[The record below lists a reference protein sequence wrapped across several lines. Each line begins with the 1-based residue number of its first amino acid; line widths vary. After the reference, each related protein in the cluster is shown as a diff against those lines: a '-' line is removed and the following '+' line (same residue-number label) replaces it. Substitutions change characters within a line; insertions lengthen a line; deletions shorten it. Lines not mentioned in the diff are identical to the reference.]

1 MPGAFFHTLLRD
13 APAIVLR
20 DRAGDGGCRGTCDQ
34 FGGSDIG
41 EGAQAQGCVGHPGV
55 DQGWDR
61 YRDGAHT
68 GTVGGGD
75 PVGRVFEDQAVCRVG
90 GHVGG
95 DGEKNLGRR
104 FDCTDVIGCH
114 DGGEMLKNAV
124 FVEPTMD
131 PFAIAA
137 RTNGQCD
144 AVCNGVVE
152 QCMHAGPDGLC
163 AAVLEESLVIV
174 GLPMG
179 PIDGSPH
186 AGFEC
191 VVRIESAGGT
201 EACAPFAEL
210 EDLVVGLPHF
220 VDDDEIL

>member
-13 APAIVLR
+13 APAILR
-20 DRAGDGGCRGTCDQ
+20 RGRAGDGGCCGTCDQ

-55 DQGWDR
+55 DQGRDW

-75 PVGRVFEDQAVCRVG
+75 PVGRVFEDKAVCRVG

-114 DGGEMLKNAV
+114 DGGEMMKNAV
-124 FVEPTMD
+124 FVEPAMD

-137 RTNGQCD
+137 RANGQRD
-144 AVCNGVVE
+144 VVCNGVVE
-152 QCMHAGPDGLC
+152 QRNHAGPNALRTT
-163 AAVLEESLVIV
+163 VFEESLVIV

-179 PIDGSPH
+179 PVNGSPH

-191 VVRIESAGGT
+191 VVRIESAGGA
-201 EACAPFAEL
+201 EAGAPFAEL

-220 VDDDEIL
+220 VNDDEIL